1 MDQCDMVLL
10 EEHNNRCHFLRHSC
24 CLNRSTLM
32 ALANYLHLLCYQ
44 NRYQNR
50 FHFRFHFRF
59 HCSLGM
65 VS

>member
-1 MDQCDMVLL
+1 MVLL

-32 ALANYLHLLCYQ
+32 GLANYLHLLCYQ
-44 NRYQNR
+44 NR
-50 FHFRFHFRF
+50 F
-59 HCSLGM
+59 HCSLGL